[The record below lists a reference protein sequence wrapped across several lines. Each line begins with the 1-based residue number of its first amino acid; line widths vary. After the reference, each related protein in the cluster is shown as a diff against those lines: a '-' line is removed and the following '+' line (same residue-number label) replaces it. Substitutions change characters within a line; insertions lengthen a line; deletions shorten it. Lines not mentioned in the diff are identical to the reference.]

1 MVLMTAE
8 QYKSSLKDGRTVY
21 YRGKKIDDVT
31 THPVIGTAIEHASI
45 DYEMAESDELRD
57 IAVVKDEKAMTFLDI
72 IKFQKI
78 KMTC

>member
-21 YRGKKIDDVT
+21 YRGEKIDDVT
-31 THPVIGTAIEHASI
+31 THPIIGIAIEHASI

-57 IAVVKDEKAMTFLDI
+57 IAVVKDEKGNDFSR
-72 IKFQKI
+72 
-78 KMTC
+78 